1 LGLLIGRLGV
11 SKADSLSLT
20 KREFEAVLKHG
31 FEKEKE
37 DWKRSRWMAAV
48 MVNISGKSVKHAIKP
63 SELLRFPDEK
73 KQNNGFSEFL
83 KAHGAR
89 YKE

>member
-1 LGLLIGRLGV
+1 
-11 SKADSLSLT
+11 
-20 KREFEAVLKHG
+20 
-31 FEKEKE
+31 
-37 DWKRSRWMAAV
+37 